1 MADSL
6 RCWRCGAGLEK
17 LTLPLSRMDEC
28 PECAVHL
35 HVCHMCI
42 NFDPAVTG
50 SCREDAAEEVLE
62 KERAN
67 FCDYFQPSANA
78 FDQDIA
84 AADRQA
90 KNELDALFGD
100 GGNEDKPN
108 SEGEDPARKDADD
121 LFK

>member
-67 FCDYFQPSANA
+67 FCDFFVLRGSSGAKRNRVKDAKSAL
-78 FDQDIA
+78 
-84 AADRQA
+84 
-90 KNELDALFGD
+90 EALF
-100 GGNEDKPN
+100 K
-108 SEGEDPARKDADD
+108 K
-121 LFK
+121 